1 MTQGSIPPTPR
12 TGGKILIDQLQ
23 IQGVEHVFCVP
34 GESYLA
40 ALDAMHDSTLQLTIC
55 RQEGGA
61 AMMAEA
67 QGKLTGRPGICFVTR
82 GPGATNASPGVH
94 IAAQDSTPMIL
105 FVGQVA
111 RGMRGREAFQE
122 LDYRAVFGSIAK
134 WVTEIDDPARI
145 PELISRAFHVALSGR
160 PGPVVIALPED
171 MLRET
176 AICGDTAPVR
186 ITEPVPQASDLDM
199 FEEMLAASRRPLLI
213 AGGSRWDEISV
224 QRLSSFAAHYELPV
238 CVSFRRQSLFSA
250 NHPNYA
256 GDLGVG
262 ANPALVDAVRSS
274 DLIILLGTRLS
285 EIPSQGYTLLDI
297 PRPKQRMVHI
307 HPGAEELGHVYQAD
321 MALNVAP
328 TAFLISMDD
337 RTPPAA
343 PERSAYIAG
352 LNQSYLAW
360 SGQPTEV
367 PGAFNLGVAVS
378 TLSNTLSANTI
389 ITNGAGN
396 YATWINRF
404 YQFRC
409 FGSLLAP
416 TSGSMGYGIP
426 AAVGALRLDPTRPVI
441 AFAGDGCFLMN
452 GQEFATAV
460 QYDLP
465 LIVIVADNG
474 MYGTIRM
481 HQERDYPERVVG
493 TNLRNPDFAAY
504 AVAFGGYGE
513 RVEKTEDFMPAFERA
528 VATGK
533 PAILHCV
540 IDPQA
545 LTPARSLS
553 AIRAAALSDPG
564 ASSEDGR
571 TTST

>member
-1 MTQGSIPPTPR
+1 MAPT
-12 TGGKILIDQLQ
+12 L
-23 IQGVEHVFCVP
+23 
-34 GESYLA
+34 
-40 ALDAMHDSTLQLTIC
+40 
-55 RQEGGA
+55 
-61 AMMAEA
+61 
-67 QGKLTGRPGICFVTR
+67 
-82 GPGATNASPGVH
+82 
-94 IAAQDSTPMIL
+94 
-105 FVGQVA
+105 
-111 RGMRGREAFQE
+111 
-122 LDYRAVFGSIAK
+122 
-134 WVTEIDDPARI
+134 
-145 PELISRAFHVALSGR
+145 
-160 PGPVVIALPED
+160 
-171 MLRET
+171 
-176 AICGDTAPVR
+176 
-186 ITEPVPQASDLDM
+186 
-199 FEEMLAASRRPLLI
+199 
-213 AGGSRWDEISV
+213 
-224 QRLSSFAAHYELPV
+224 
-238 CVSFRRQSLFSA
+238 
-250 NHPNYA
+250 
-256 GDLGVG
+256 
-262 ANPALVDAVRSS
+262 ALVDAVHNS

-328 TAFLISMDD
+328 TAFLISMDN
-337 RTPPAA
+337 RTPPTA

-360 SGQPTEV
+360 SGEPTQV

-378 TLSNTLSANTI
+378 ALSNTLSANTI

-404 YQFRC
+404 YKFRC

-481 HQERDYPERVVG
+481 HQERDYPERVIG
-493 TNLRNPDFAAY
+493 TSLRNPDFAAY
-504 AVAFGGYGE
+504 AVAFGGHGE
-513 RVEKTEDFMPAFERA
+513 RVEKTEDFMPAFARA

-540 IDPQA
+540 IDPEA

-553 AIRAAALSDPG
+553 AIRGAALIGSG
-564 ASSEDGR
+564 AN
-571 TTST
+571 